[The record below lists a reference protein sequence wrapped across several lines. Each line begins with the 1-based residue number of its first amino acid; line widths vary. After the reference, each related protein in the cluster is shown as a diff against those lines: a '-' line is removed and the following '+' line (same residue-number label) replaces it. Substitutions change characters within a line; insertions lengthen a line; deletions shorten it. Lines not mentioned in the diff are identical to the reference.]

1 MEGDALSQALALR
14 QNPMLRFSLRS
25 RPLAP
30 DILVVIKLAAGS
42 QPLLSESAE
51 RLGLR
56 EAELLEAARFH
67 LQQVLFEGEPDAYRI
82 LAATPETPH
91 EDIRTHAR
99 WLQRWLHPDRNG
111 EDWESLF
118 ASRVNWAWSQLRNES
133 ARAHYDTQ
141 SRDLAPTSTPPQSPR
156 ETGGWKP
163 VPLDIPPRSGTTLRS
178 VSLGMMA
185 LVCAGLL
192 YLAISREY
200 PAGAPSAPA
209 PRLAYQTTTHADAD
223 ATERA
228 PRGEPAQESAALSHS
243 NANEPETLATH
254 HIAEAD
260 NRPSSEA
267 GNNAHSRDTPAT
279 GAASA
284 TSHDPHASAPLS
296 TRTVAAEIDSPK
308 PSAGQAPA
316 TPETPATVSLAP
328 SRRAATPRERIATA
342 PPAAAVGA
350 PDRPRT
356 SRRSDAAVAA
366 NTSST
371 AAPAPPPPPIADSTP
386 ALATVPSDPAPVTE
400 PSSFEVPP
408 DSSLAPASPLASE
421 GDLTPIGTDPTEML
435 TRMEIARVQIDTLA
449 AYFQGQDVSLSNG
462 PDAFANTGAEASRA
476 ALRER
481 AGTSTITGF
490 ELESPFWRMS
500 SERVDLEAAYRAGSG
515 HGNDERGLLRVGM
528 QWNDQA
534 WRFVRVELEP
544 FR

>member
-30 DILVVIKLAAGS
+30 DILMVIKLAAAS

-51 RLGLR
+51 RRGLR
-56 EAELLEAARFH
+56 EGELLEAARFY

-91 EDIRTHAR
+91 EAIRTHAR

-141 SRDLAPTSTPPQSPR
+141 SRDLAPTSAPTHSPR
-156 ETGGWKP
+156 EAGGWKP
-163 VPLDIPPRSGTTLRS
+163 VPLDVPPRSGPTLRT

-192 YLAISREY
+192 YLAVSREY

-209 PRLAYQTTTHADAD
+209 PRLAYQTTTHIDAD

-228 PRGEPAQESAALSHS
+228 PRGEPAQEPAALSNS
-243 NANEPETLATH
+243 NANGPEAPATNRS
-254 HIAEAD
+254 AEAD

-267 GNNAHSRDTPAT
+267 GNIAHSRDTPAAD
-279 GAASA
+279 AASSI
-284 TSHDPHASAPLS
+284 SHDSRVPAPLS
-296 TRTVAAEIDSPK
+296 KRTLAAETVSPK
-308 PSAGQAPA
+308 PSAGQTPAP
-316 TPETPATVSLAP
+316 PATVSLAP
-328 SRRAATPRERIATA
+328 SRRAAAPSERIDAP
-342 PPAAAVGA
+342 PPAATVAT
-350 PDRPRT
+350 PDRTRD
-356 SRRSDAAVAA
+356 SRRPDEAIAATA
-366 NTSST
+366 NST
-371 AAPAPPPPPIADSTP
+371 IAPAPSPTAGPRPIPVLATSSNAPPPVAEPSFSKDAPHSTP
-386 ALATVPSDPAPVTE
+386 APAPQLLSKIDQTQTAADPA
-400 PSSFEVPP
+400 
-408 DSSLAPASPLASE
+408 
-421 GDLTPIGTDPTEML
+421 EML
-435 TRMEIARVQIDTLA
+435 TRMEIARVQIDTLT
-449 AYFQGQDVSLSNG
+449 AYFQGQDGSLTNE
-462 PDAFANTGAEASRA
+462 PDAFANTGAEVSRA

-481 AGTSTITGF
+481 AGTSTITDF
-490 ELESPFWRMS
+490 ALESPFWRMS

-528 QWNDQA
+528 QWNDRA